1 MEPVVTH
8 QSRDQEQVRNTQ
20 IVGQPQEGEEQEE
33 HRHHAKKST
42 KVLKKVKEKAK
53 KIKDTLT
60 KHGHGHNHDHDDG
73 HADHVPD
80 DHDLDEE
87 DDEDEEMEED
97 PEVHGAP
104 IYESI
109 AGSDVVTG
117 QREWLSHPGK
127 GISMAPKHD
136 PIYFRESRVTD
147 PTKTFIHV
155 QEEVPGQP
163 KVNLERP
170 RGLDE
175 DPAAPKKSPDACNT
189 PSNYQSK
196 VTDPTGKGKE
206 AEMEPILRSLDKM
219 KVYDEPEH
227 EAKIKPEPEEK
238 FLRRTDEVLSQ
249 FPTGSHDQFS
259 PEPIPPKPV
268 NVSPENHP
276 QSDPGAFADKISSA
290 TSAIAGKAISAK
302 TAIASKLGYR
312 EKDSTETDNQYTHNT
327 ASASDY
333 GKKIATTVREKL
345 SPVYQKVAGAGS
357 DVMSKQQGS
366 DEPGAKG
373 ENRGVSMR
381 EYVAEKLKPKEED
394 RALSEVISG
403 ALHKRKEESDQK
415 VDDDKPRGKVTESEE
430 VADRLGTGD
439 GAEKRVVDKFK
450 GALSSWFGKSDEPRG
465 QTPQQSVSPSSY
477 AEDEGFPRFGTG
489 EVEQTVTSERRV
501 EE

>member
-1 MEPVVTH
+1 MLAV
-8 QSRDQEQVRNTQ
+8 
-20 IVGQPQEGEEQEE
+20 
-33 HRHHAKKST
+33 
-42 KVLKKVKEKAK
+42 
-53 KIKDTLT
+53 
-60 KHGHGHNHDHDDG
+60 
-73 HADHVPD
+73 
-80 DHDLDEE
+80 
-87 DDEDEEMEED
+87 
-97 PEVHGAP
+97 
-104 IYESI
+104 YESI

-155 QEEVPGQP
+155 QEEFPGQP

-196 VTDPTGKGKE
+196 VTDPTGKGKISFLQHSDTHTYIRTHTHTWIITVHLHVTGEE

-373 ENRGVSMR
+373 EDRGVSMR

-477 AEDEGFPRFGTG
+477 GNFLISLIHEDEN
-489 EVEQTVTSERRV
+489 
-501 EE
+501 